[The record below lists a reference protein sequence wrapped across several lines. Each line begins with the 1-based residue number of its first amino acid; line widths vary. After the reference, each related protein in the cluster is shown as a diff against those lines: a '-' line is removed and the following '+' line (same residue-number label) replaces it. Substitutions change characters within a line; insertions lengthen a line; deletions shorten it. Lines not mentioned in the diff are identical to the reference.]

1 MCDGR
6 RRQEPRQRINCLIE
20 SRGNNMN
27 NNNKVKATWIM
38 RVFVFVSPRL
48 AVETWLE
55 HTKWWP
61 SYFGGILKVTTWAAI
76 IISAFISCNYS
87 SPLPRATHH
96 YSHVLSL
103 FLSLSYSFSFSLY
116 VSFSL
121 STSIYFWLFVCKF
134 WRQLRGTLKPQRART
149 LMCALQGIQ
158 LSIIPSCG

>member
-27 NNNKVKATWIM
+27 NNNKVKASWIM

-48 AVETWLE
+48 PVETWLE

-61 SYFGGILKVTTWAAI
+61 SYFGGILKVTPWAAI

-103 FLSLSYSFSFSLY
+103 PLSTY
-116 VSFSL
+116 FSL
-121 STSIYFWLFVCKF
+121 STYLLLSPKIKASLSLCLPQFIFGCLFASFEDNFV
-134 WRQLRGTLKPQRART
+134 AH
-149 LMCALQGIQ
+149 
-158 LSIIPSCG
+158 